1 MTLHSRIAALIF
13 CLLLLCSCAAEPAAD
28 DGAHVY
34 YLSADP
40 AARGLFSLEAALIPR
55 SGDTPAEQ
63 AGAILSAMRRPPSE
77 NRFSV
82 IPEDVSVLSVR
93 ENGSMI
99 RVELSPEYSA
109 LDSGSRGI
117 AAAAIAM
124 SLLDIPG
131 VQYVA
136 ITTAGENQAPYNVS
150 YYTRNNLFIND
161 DILILDN
168 R

>member
-1 MTLHSRIAALIF
+1 
-13 CLLLLCSCAAEPAAD
+13 
-28 DGAHVY
+28 
-34 YLSADP
+34 
-40 AARGLFSLEAALIPR
+40 
-55 SGDTPAEQ
+55 
-63 AGAILSAMRRPPSE
+63 
-77 NRFSV
+77 
-82 IPEDVSVLSVR
+82 
-93 ENGSMI
+93 MI